1 MGSADT
7 FFGTE
12 TYQPAFED
20 DAPGTVAYNSASDEA
35 PKLST
40 PDISYGLPY
49 YEAGAKHVRDTY
61 RASRVYIVT
70 SGSMSRNHPEALQKL
85 VDALGKE
92 HVVGIRKGMQSH
104 TLWSEIIEIVT
115 EMREQKA
122 DCLVTLGAGSITD
135 GSKISVLVRASL
147 FPPTHLPTLRVATR
161 TAQSHGRSAGKHT
174 NSTTR
179 KKTRS
184 YPNTQTS
191 D

>member
-1 MGSADT
+1 MGSNS

-20 DAPGTVAYNSASDEA
+20 AAPGKVAYNSASGSDEA

-49 YEAGAKHVRDTY
+49 HEACAKHVRDTY
-61 RASRVYIVT
+61 HASRVYIVT

-85 VDALGKE
+85 IDALGKE
-92 HVVGIRKGMQSH
+92 HVVGVRKGMQSH
-104 TLWSEIIEIVT
+104 TMWSEIIEIVT

-135 GSKISVLVRASL
+135 GSKIAVLVRYPSPSPPI
-147 FPPTHLPTLRVATR
+147 FPLDP
-161 TAQSHGRSAGKHT
+161 SS
-174 NSTTR
+174 S
-179 KKTRS
+179 
-184 YPNTQTS
+184 
-191 D
+191 